1 MDKELKYFER
11 VLVNALSSLNEACEE
26 GRIPRDDAYVFSLTS
41 IVDNLNPNSTV
52 PTQGSNIVVI
62 GMPED
67 REAPFLLRERITFV
81 AAVMHSVIAF
91 VQTGFEEAKANPS
104 ENDFMMMD
112 EDLGGDLRVKA
123 MEACM
128 SVIAAIADQHEEDSN
143 QIWN

>member
-1 MDKELKYFER
+1 MQEEHELEMK
-11 VLVNALSSLNEACEE
+11 AEE
-26 GRIPRDDAYVFSLTS
+26 LFNMTFGPLTWNPDD
-41 IVDNLNPNSTV
+41 
-52 PTQGSNIVVI
+52 
-62 GMPED
+62 ED
-67 REAPFLLRERITFV
+67 
-81 AAVMHSVIAF
+81 
-91 VQTGFEEAKANPS
+91 EAKANPS